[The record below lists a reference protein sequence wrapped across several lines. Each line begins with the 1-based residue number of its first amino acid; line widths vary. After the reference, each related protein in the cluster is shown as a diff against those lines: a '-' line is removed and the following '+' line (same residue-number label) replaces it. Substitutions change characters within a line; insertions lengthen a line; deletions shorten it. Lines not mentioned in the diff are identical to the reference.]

1 MLGYIFGIILITA
14 GLLMFPGNQLITSI
28 SAQEDS
34 QTENSIGNTTQ
45 STTGNITESSEDELQ
60 QSGTIA
66 RKGQ

>member
-14 GLLMFPGNQLITSI
+14 GLLMFPGNQFITSI
-28 SAQEDS
+28 LAQEDLVNES
-34 QTENSIGNTTQ
+34 SIGNTTK

-66 RKGQ
+66 RKSQ